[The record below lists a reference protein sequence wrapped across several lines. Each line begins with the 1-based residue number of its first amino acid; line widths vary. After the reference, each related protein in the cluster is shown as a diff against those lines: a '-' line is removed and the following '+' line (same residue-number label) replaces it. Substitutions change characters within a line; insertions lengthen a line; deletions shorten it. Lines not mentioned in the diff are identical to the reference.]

1 MAPRAFW
8 KGYLRLSLVSCPIQ
22 LFPATSEREKVR
34 FHQFNKK
41 TGHRIKYG
49 KLDAGTG
56 EQVDPEDIVMGYE
69 IGKGRYIEVT
79 EDELEAVAIEGR
91 HTIDIEQFVPRN
103 DIDDLYLNHPYYM
116 TPDGEIGQQAYAVIR
131 ESIRKEGMVALGRVI
146 LTTREHVIAIEPH
159 GKGLL
164 GVTLRYP
171 YEIRREADYFGDLP
185 DERVPKEMLDLAEHI
200 VATKSGHFR
209 PEKFEDHYEHALREL
224 IKRKQRGEKIAKTR
238 ERPTANV
245 IDLMAALRRS
255 AAVGR
260 GAARRHPQRASA
272 EKKRAPAR
280 RSNVQARKAS

>member
-8 KGYLRLSLVSCPIQ
+8 KGYLRLSLVTCPIQ

-41 TGHRIKYG
+41 TGHRIKYC

-56 EQVDPEDIVMGYE
+56 EQVPPKDIVMGYE
-69 IGKGRYIEVT
+69 IGRGRYIEVT

-131 ESIRKEGMVALGRVI
+131 EAIRKESMVALGRVI

-171 YEIRREADYFGDLP
+171 YEIRGEADYFGGLP
-185 DERVPKEMLDLAEHI
+185 DERVPKEMLEFAEHI
-200 VATKSGHFR
+200 VVTKSGHFR
-209 PEKFEDHYEHALREL
+209 PEKFEDHYEHALSLSESESR
-224 IKRKQRGEKIAKTR
+224 
-238 ERPTANV
+238 
-245 IDLMAALRRS
+245 D
-255 AAVGR
+255 
-260 GAARRHPQRASA
+260 
-272 EKKRAPAR
+272 
-280 RSNVQARKAS
+280 